1 MQRHDRSRGV
11 RLSGADRKR
20 LAAALEIAREARV
33 YRRVD
38 ALLLVAQGQT
48 VAEAARR
55 CHVDR
60 SSVHR
65 WLGQYSAGRDATAL
79 ADRPRSGRP
88 RQSSQLTPRRLA
100 ALLAR
105 DPRHCGYQAT
115 SWTVPLLAH
124 YLATREGIPIS
135 TRTLRRRLHEAD
147 YRWTLLLGSGVTA
160 RMSGHE
166 SRDEGAKEGFA
177 AAPGVVHELEK
188 AEIQRQLLL
197 RDAPMWAEPGAQ

>member
-20 LAAALEIAREARV
+20 LAAALESAREARV
-33 YRRVD
+33 YRRVE
-38 ALLLVAQGQT
+38 ALLLVAEGRT

-65 WLGQYSAGRDATAL
+65 WLGQYGARRDATAL

-88 RQSSQLTPRRLA
+88 RQNSRLTPRRLA
-100 ALLAR
+100 AALAR
-105 DPRHCGYQAT
+105 DPRRCGYRAT

-124 YLATREGIPIS
+124 DLAARDGIAIGA
-135 TRTLRRRLHEAD
+135 RTLRRRLHAAG
-147 YRWTLLLGSGVTA
+147 YRWKRPRYVYAGRAAHPAQKKGLWSGA
-160 RMSGHE
+160 
-166 SRDEGAKEGFA
+166 
-177 AAPGVVHELEK
+177 
-188 AEIQRQLLL
+188 
-197 RDAPMWAEPGAQ
+197 

>member
-20 LAAALEIAREARV
+20 LAAALATAREARV
-33 YRRVD
+33 YRRVE

-65 WLGQYSAGRDATAL
+65 WLGQYSAGRDTTAL

-88 RQSSQLTPRRLA
+88 RQSSRLTPGRLA
-100 ALLAR
+100 VMLAR
-105 DPRHCGYQAT
+105 DPRRCGYQAT

-124 YLATREGIPIS
+124 YLATHEGIVIS
-135 TRTLRRRLHEAD
+135 ARTLRRRLHEAN
-147 YRWTLLLGSGVTA
+147 YGWKRPRYVYAGRARHLAQKKGLWSGA
-160 RMSGHE
+160 
-166 SRDEGAKEGFA
+166 
-177 AAPGVVHELEK
+177 
-188 AEIQRQLLL
+188 
-197 RDAPMWAEPGAQ
+197 